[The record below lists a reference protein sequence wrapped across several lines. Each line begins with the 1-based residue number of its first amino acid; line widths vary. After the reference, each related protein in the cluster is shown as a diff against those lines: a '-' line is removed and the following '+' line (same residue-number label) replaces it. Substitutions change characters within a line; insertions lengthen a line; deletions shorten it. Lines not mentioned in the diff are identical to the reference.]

1 MHILCT
7 FFNPFAIIADN
18 NDARNVVIS
27 SWVLNDATW
36 GPDGL
41 NAETPQVV
49 RWTWYQQYPLHQAI
63 AATKLG
69 DMQSRFKKDDGSYD
83 VPDYK
88 LDEAEIQC
96 LYGADDYLL
105 DRYRATI
112 HLTVSYIY
120 MNCLFRV

>member
-1 MHILCT
+1 MHTFKILST
-7 FFNPFAIIADN
+7 NIADN

-41 NAETPQVV
+41 NAETPIVV
-49 RWTWYQQYPLHQAI
+49 RSTWYQQYPLSQAI
-63 AATKLG
+63 AATKMG
-69 DMQSRFKKDDGSYD
+69 DMQSRFKKDDGSYG

-88 LDEAEIQC
+88 LNETEIQC
-96 LYGADDYLL
+96 LYNADDYLL

-112 HLTVSYIY
+112 HLTVSYE
-120 MNCLFRV
+120 LFVSCVM